1 MKPVFMYILNRI
13 SEYFDSF
20 WVSINKTGLLKAITE
35 TAIRCDMGGHQPQ
48 CCSTEFK
55 TVVNI
60 VFQHSSEF
68 LIMLILLQHQEYNQ
82 LFVIE
87 H

>member
-1 MKPVFMYILNRI
+1 M
-13 SEYFDSF
+13 
-20 WVSINKTGLLKAITE
+20 NKTGLLKAITE

-48 CCSTEFK
+48 HCSTEFK